1 MTHLDVLKF
10 LAKIQANYL
19 VEQAT
24 EDDDGDY
31 EVDPEQA
38 DFYVRLLKE
47 IREIIVVGMR
57 FDLAALNSEKVVD
70 EEVDEAELEEKV
82 NKKVDRLAQE
92 AVDRHIASRASVLN
106 PPTYKP
112 GGERKPPWRRDE

>member
-112 GGERKPPWRRDE
+112 GGE